1 MSGFPQP
8 MHRRHFLA
16 GAATGLTA
24 LGLTTASTARA
35 APLPSPPTTW
45 TQALLDADP
54 RLIAFVNGTEH
65 DQAARIEGRLPRGL
79 AGVLYRNGP
88 GLFEHGSDRYRHW
101 FDGDGLIQRWSIGPQ
116 GVSYRSR
123 FAATP
128 KFRTEH
134 KAGQFVLPVSGGGIR
149 PAAAFAGANSVNPS
163 NTAVLPVNGALWALW
178 EGGSPL
184 QLDPASLAA
193 GNHVDLG
200 DGTGGAPFSAH
211 PRVGADGRVWNV
223 GSLGSRVLLY
233 RLDQTGRLEAARVQ
247 PLGQPGYY
255 HDFILT
261 ERSLV
266 LVQCSTAPDGR
277 QSLINGSFGSMR
289 GVAGKPM
296 KVHVFDR
303 ESFELVR
310 QAELPP
316 GFAFHFGNGWEEAD
330 GTIRFDI
337 VHDPNGDE
345 MLEFF
350 KPMEGRFPTWG
361 SATCLVILPPKGA
374 PRFEP
379 IMARTEFPV
388 INPALRTRRNRYVYA
403 SALTG
408 GNPEGWFTAVT
419 KIDLDRNAHQVC
431 EFGPDWLVEEHV
443 FVPDPKGRREDHGWL
458 VGSALNWRLG
468 KTALTVIDARD
479 LERGPV
485 ATAWLDLAQPLRLHA
500 QFV

>member
-88 GLFEHGSDRYRHW
+88 GLFERGSDRYRHW

-178 EGGSPL
+178 EGAARCNSILPAWPPGTMLIWVTEQAARRSAPTRGSEPM
-184 QLDPASLAA
+184 AGSGTSARSAA
-193 GNHVDLG
+193 GCCF
-200 DGTGGAPFSAH
+200 TGWIKPGGWRRP
-211 PRVGADGRVWNV
+211 GC
-223 GSLGSRVLLY
+223 SR
-233 RLDQTGRLEAARVQ
+233 
-247 PLGQPGYY
+247 
-255 HDFILT
+255 
-261 ERSLV
+261 LV
-266 LVQCSTAPDGR
+266 S
-277 QSLINGSFGSMR
+277 
-289 GVAGKPM
+289 
-296 KVHVFDR
+296 
-303 ESFELVR
+303 
-310 QAELPP
+310 
-316 GFAFHFGNGWEEAD
+316 
-330 GTIRFDI
+330 
-337 VHDPNGDE
+337 
-345 MLEFF
+345 
-350 KPMEGRFPTWG
+350 
-361 SATCLVILPPKGA
+361 
-374 PRFEP
+374 
-379 IMARTEFPV
+379 
-388 INPALRTRRNRYVYA
+388 PAITTT
-403 SALTG
+403 S
-408 GNPEGWFTAVT
+408 
-419 KIDLDRNAHQVC
+419 
-431 EFGPDWLVEEHV
+431 
-443 FVPDPKGRREDHGWL
+443 
-458 VGSALNWRLG
+458 S
-468 KTALTVIDARD
+468 
-479 LERGPV
+479 
-485 ATAWLDLAQPLRLHA
+485 
-500 QFV
+500 